1 VATPFVQG
9 RLLEKD
15 LGCVIETKCAISG
28 RPIVFEL
35 DSEFRYGV
43 RPPAEKPVFMIPMID
58 IRMFMIP
65 MIDIRNLDAPCIVDD
80 F

>member
-15 LGCVIETKCAISG
+15 LGCEIDTECAISR

-35 DSEFRYGV
+35 DSELRYSV
-43 RPPAEKPVFMIPMID
+43 RPPAEKPVFFVPIVD
-58 IRMFMIP
+58 FF
-65 MIDIRNLDAPCIVDD
+65 NLESPCIVDD

>member
-15 LGCVIETKCAISG
+15 LGSEIETECEISR

-35 DSEFRYGV
+35 DSELRYNV
-43 RPPAEKPVFMIPMID
+43 RPPAEKPVFFVPMID
-58 IRMFMIP
+58 FF
-65 MIDIRNLDAPCIVDD
+65 NLESPCIVDD

>member
-1 VATPFVQG
+1 MPFVQG

-15 LGCVIETKCAISG
+15 LGCEIKTKCVISG

-58 IRMFMIP
+58 IR
-65 MIDIRNLDAPCIVDD
+65 NLDAPCIVDD

>member
-1 VATPFVQG
+1 MPFVQG

-15 LGCVIETKCAISG
+15 LGCEIETKCSVSG
-28 RPIVFEL
+28 RPVVFEL

-58 IRMFMIP
+58 IR
-65 MIDIRNLDAPCIVDD
+65 NLDAPCIVDD

>member
-15 LGCVIETKCAISG
+15 LSCTVETECAVSG
-28 RPIVFEL
+28 RSIVFEL
-35 DSEFRYGV
+35 DSDLGYRV
-43 RPPAEKPVFMIPMID
+43 RPPAEKPVLFIPIID
-58 IRMFMIP
+58 LS
-65 MIDIRNLDAPCIVDD
+65 NLDAPCIVDD

>member
-1 VATPFVQG
+1 MPFVQG

-15 LGCVIETKCAISG
+15 LGCEIETKCAISG
-28 RPIVFEL
+28 RQIVFEL

-58 IRMFMIP
+58 IR
-65 MIDIRNLDAPCIVDD
+65 NLDAPCIVDD